1 MKLSLGQG
9 VRLGLGLAVCAVA
22 LAGCETSGVFKK
34 RTDLVVAPA
43 NCSAKRFDIYFADGQ
58 ASLTDA
64 ARQAIDLTAGQL
76 EGCHISSIK
85 VLGLADAKGDTSANA
100 VLSQRRADTVVRA
113 LRRSGWPAPAFDV
126 GAAGDEGAITGG
138 VREPLRRRT
147 EVLVEAS
154 AR

>member
-9 VRLGLGLAVCAVA
+9 VRLGLGLAVCALA

-64 ARQAIDLTAGQL
+64 ARQAIRDQVKAVELAAERSLLTELESLAPSPSGAKKPIIDLLATTARL
-76 EGCHISSIK
+76 WARVVPRPALT
-85 VLGLADAKGDTSANA
+85 VLAERLAAATSE
-100 VLSQRRADTVVRA
+100 
-113 LRRSGWPAPAFDV
+113 PATP
-126 GAAGDEGAITGG
+126 
-138 VREPLRRRT
+138 RL
-147 EVLVEAS
+147 
-154 AR
+154 